1 VYKRCFKINTIL
13 DVNNLEVNFYY
24 KNKTVKVVRKV
35 NFTIYKGEIF
45 GLIGE
50 SGCGK
55 STILLSILRLIKD
68 PGRISGSVI
77 YKGVNLL
84 ELSEKEMNRYRGR
97 EIGMT
102 FQEPIT
108 ALNPV
113 LTIGEQICDAFKD
126 ENLSKSDKEE
136 KAINLLKIV
145 GIPSEKQR
153 LSEYPHQF
161 SGGMRQRAMIASI
174 LASEP
179 KLLLADEPT
188 TALDVTI
195 QDQIIK
201 LINNLKKKFNMS
213 VILVTHDLGV
223 VAEMCDR
230 VAVMYAGQIMEIA
243 DVVTLFSEPRH
254 PYTIGLIQS
263 TPRKIQNAKLHPIE
277 GSPPDL
283 TNIPGGCPF
292 EPRCRYKEKICKE
305 ELPELL
311 EIKKG
316 HFSRCHFIKK
326 LKNEKGIIEL

>member
-1 VYKRCFKINTIL
+1 V
-13 DVNNLEVNFYY
+13 DNLETNFYC
-24 KNKTVKVVRKV
+24 KNETVKAVRKV
-35 NFTIYKGEIF
+35 SFTVYEGETF
-45 GLIGE
+45 GFIGE

-55 STILLSILRLIKD
+55 SATLLSILRLIKD
-68 PGRISGSVI
+68 PGKICGGNVV

-84 ELSEKEMNRYRGR
+84 ELSEKEMNKYRGN
-97 EIGMT
+97 EIGMI
-102 FQEPIT
+102 FQEPMT

-113 LTIGEQICDAFKD
+113 LTIGEQIYDAFKD
-126 ENLSKSDKEE
+126 EKLTKSDKEE
-136 KAINLLKIV
+136 KAIELLKIV

-161 SGGMRQRAMIASI
+161 SGGMRQRAMIASV

-179 KLLLADEPT
+179 KILLADEPT

-201 LINNLKKKFNMS
+201 LINDLKKKFNMS

-230 VAVMYAGQIMEIA
+230 VAVMYSGKIMEIT
-243 DVVTLFSEPRH
+243 DVLTLFSEPRH
-254 PYTIGLIQS
+254 PYTIGLGQS
-263 TPRKIQNAKLHPIE
+263 IPRKIRSGKLHPIE

-283 TNIPGGCPF
+283 AIIPEGCPF
-292 EPRCRYKEKICKE
+292 EPRCRYKEKICQE
-305 ELPELL
+305 ELPELI

-316 HFSRCHFIKK
+316 HFSRCHFIEK

>member
-1 VYKRCFKINTIL
+1 V
-13 DVNNLEVNFYY
+13 DNLETNFYC
-24 KNKTVKVVRKV
+24 KNETVKVVRKV
-35 NFTIYKGEIF
+35 SFDVHEKETF

-55 STILLSILRLIKD
+55 SATLLSILRLIKD
-68 PGRISGSVI
+68 PGRVAGGSVV
-77 YKGVNLL
+77 YKGINLL
-84 ELSEKEMNRYRGR
+84 ELSEKEMNKYRGS
-97 EIGMT
+97 EIGMI
-102 FQEPIT
+102 FQEPMT

-126 ENLSKSDKEE
+126 EKLTKSEKEE

-161 SGGMRQRAMIASI
+161 SGGMRQRAMIASV

-179 KLLLADEPT
+179 KMLLADEPT

-230 VAVMYAGQIMEIA
+230 VAVMYAGKIMEIA
-243 DVVTLFSEPRH
+243 DVLTLFGEPRH
-254 PYTIGLIQS
+254 PYTIGLSQS
-263 TPRKIQNAKLHPIE
+263 IPRKIRSGKLHPIE
-277 GSPPDL
+277 GSLPDL
-283 TNIPGGCPF
+283 ANMPEGCPF

-305 ELPELL
+305 ELPELI

-316 HFSRCHFIKK
+316 HFSRCHFIEK